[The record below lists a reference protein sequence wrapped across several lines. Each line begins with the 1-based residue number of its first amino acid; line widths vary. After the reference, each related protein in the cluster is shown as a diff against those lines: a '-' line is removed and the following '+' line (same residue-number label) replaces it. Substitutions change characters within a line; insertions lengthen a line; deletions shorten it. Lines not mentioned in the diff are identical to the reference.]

1 ARCVRCPGW
10 VPSVT
15 RGGPSTAAIC
25 SVGSRPGRLGCQPG
39 VLECLVYVL
48 RRSVAC
54 GTAGNLGKGAGYMS
68 ISGVGALPVQD
79 TLTRRQ
85 LRRALVASTIG
96 TTIEWYDFLLYG
108 NATALYLAPL
118 FFPRQNAFL
127 STL

>member
-1 ARCVRCPGW
+1 M
-10 VPSVT
+10 
-15 RGGPSTAAIC
+15 
-25 SVGSRPGRLGCQPG
+25 SRH
-39 VLECLVYVL
+39 VL
-48 RRSVAC
+48 RRSAPC
-54 GTAGNLGKGAGYMS
+54 GHASDLGKGAGHMA
-68 ISGVGALPVQD
+68 ISGVRGLPVED

-127 STL
+127 STLAAYTTFLVGFLVRPLGAAFFGHLGDRVGRKATL